1 MILRRSDS
9 VSGKTCVVAT
19 GIAMAISLVLFSTTA
34 AGHEVK
40 DLKYGAVLF
49 EFYQQKYFETL
60 VEYDYAA
67 ERGGIDNHGNYPE
80 LLKGGVSL
88 SYGLDQ
94 QARNI
99 FSRLIEENTTEE
111 VKNRAWYYLAKMLY
125 LRGDAEQS
133 ARTLSNIHGSMQ
145 SDIDQEYRYL
155 AALINIKMGYF
166 DEAEAISGGFEKDGP
181 YAPYLYFNLG
191 VTFGKVKDTTRAVA
205 SLEKAAS
212 YRDGSSQL
220 ERLADRSHMAIA
232 YLYAQDRDF
241 PDAYQHIRQVNTT
254 GVYSNRALLG
264 AGWASINS
272 ESYREALAPLTV
284 LEKRSMAIPEVQEAV
299 LLVPHI
305 HEKQGLE
312 GRAAQGFIT
321 AYDRYSNALTH
332 LDKAR
337 ASLGDADVLELFVR
351 NMDDMLEESDWF
363 GTAPSVSL
371 NSLSPFLLDLISD
384 HSFQSVLKD
393 LRDLY
398 AIRNNL
404 NGWKRKQDDFD
415 VIISSRAAS
424 LDSAKRGRD
433 MDAHSIRQAGLKD
446 SYSTLMQRVENHN
459 AEDRE
464 RVQWL
469 LDDLRGE
476 IDSAGLLVELLRAG
490 PGISGDIS
498 DYAQLVKTG
507 MESVDEELVK
517 TNALIVKVEQVMLEL
532 INAELDIHE
541 HRLKYYRVQSHLAKA
556 RILDKSL
563 AALDDMETVEQ
574 GDAVKGLEAA
584 VSPVDGTADV
594 QGVSDAP

>member
-1 MILRRSDS
+1 MNIRRSVS
-9 VSGKTCVVAT
+9 VSGKTRVAVA
-19 GIAMAISLVLFSTTA
+19 GIAVAISLSLFGVTVA
-34 AGHEVK
+34 AHEVK

-67 ERGGIDNHGNYPE
+67 ERGGIENHGNYPE

-99 FSRLIEENTTEE
+99 FTQLIEENTTEE
-111 VKNRAWYYLAKMLY
+111 VKNRAWFYLAKMLY
-125 LRGDAEQS
+125 LRGDIEQ
-133 ARTLSNIHGSMQ
+133 AATTLANIRGAMQ
-145 SDIDQEYRYL
+145 RDIDQEYRYF
-155 AALINIKMGYF
+155 AALVNIRMGYF
-166 DEAEAISGGFEKDGP
+166 HEAEAISVSFDKDGS

-191 VTFGKVKDTTRAVA
+191 VAFGKEGDTARAVA
-205 SLEKAAS
+205 SLKKAAS

-241 PDAYQHIRQVNTT
+241 PDAYEHIGQVNTT

-272 ESYREALAPLTV
+272 ESYREALTPLTV
-284 LEKRSMAIPEVQEAV
+284 LEKRSMAI
-299 LLVPHI
+299 
-305 HEKQGLE
+305 LE

-321 AYDRYSNALTH
+321 AYDRYSNTLTH

-337 ASLGDADVLELFVR
+337 ASLEDADVLELFVR

-415 VIISSRAAS
+415 VIISSRKAS
-424 LDSAKRGRD
+424 PGSARRSRN
-433 MDAHSIRQAGLKD
+433 MDTYSARQAELQDMHDTLTRRVAGLG
-446 SYSTLMQRVENHN
+446 T
-459 AEDRE
+459 EDWE

-469 LDDLRGE
+469 LDDIQGD
-476 IDSAGLLVELLRAG
+476 IHSAGLLVELLRAG
-490 PGISGDIS
+490 SGETGDINN
-498 DYAQLVKTG
+498 YARLVKHN
-507 MESVDEELVK
+507 MASVDEELEK
-517 TNALIVKVEQVMLEL
+517 TNALIAKVEQVMLRL

-563 AALDDMETVEQ
+563 AALDDVETAGQ
-574 GDAVKGLEAA
+574 NNAVNKQELP
-584 VSPVDGTADV
+584 VSSAGGKAEV
-594 QGVSDAP
+594 QGVSDVP

>member
-1 MILRRSDS
+1 
-9 VSGKTCVVAT
+9 
-19 GIAMAISLVLFSTTA
+19 
-34 AGHEVK
+34 
-40 DLKYGAVLF
+40 
-49 EFYQQKYFETL
+49 
-60 VEYDYAA
+60 
-67 ERGGIDNHGNYPE
+67 
-80 LLKGGVSL
+80 
-88 SYGLDQ
+88 
-94 QARNI
+94 
-99 FSRLIEENTTEE
+99 
-111 VKNRAWYYLAKMLY
+111 
-125 LRGDAEQS
+125 
-133 ARTLSNIHGSMQ
+133 
-145 SDIDQEYRYL
+145 
-155 AALINIKMGYF
+155 
-166 DEAEAISGGFEKDGP
+166 
-181 YAPYLYFNLG
+181 
-191 VTFGKVKDTTRAVA
+191 
-205 SLEKAAS
+205 
-212 YRDGSSQL
+212 
-220 ERLADRSHMAIA
+220 DRSHMAIA

-241 PDAYQHIRQVNTT
+241 PDAYEHIRQVNTT

-351 NMDDMLEESDWF
+351 NMDDLLEESDWF